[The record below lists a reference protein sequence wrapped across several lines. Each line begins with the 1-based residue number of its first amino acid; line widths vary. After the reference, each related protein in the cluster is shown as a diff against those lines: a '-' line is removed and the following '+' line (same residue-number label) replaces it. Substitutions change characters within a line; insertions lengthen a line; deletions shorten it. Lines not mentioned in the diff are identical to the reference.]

1 MNTMSS
7 QKRRY
12 ELKARAERQQETRR
26 RIVEATR
33 ALHEEVGPART
44 TVAEIAR
51 RASVQRLTVY
61 NHFPQEQE
69 LFAACQG
76 LHLSENPPP
85 TFERALARRDPAART
100 RAALRELYA
109 WYRQTEAMLSKVLRD
124 RGAVPALD
132 AQLRE
137 TSDARIAA
145 LADALAAGFTVRS
158 ARAARL
164 RALLG
169 VAVDF
174 WTWQRLD
181 REGLDDEAAARLMAE
196 AAASLV

>member
-12 ELKARAERQQETRR
+12 ELKARAEQQAQTRR

-51 RASVQRLTVY
+51 RAGVQRLTVY
-61 NHFPQEQE
+61 NHFPVAQE

-76 LHLSENPPP
+76 LHLSEKPLPD
-85 TFERALARRDPAART
+85 FADALRRRDPRART
-100 RAALRELYA
+100 RAALHELYA
-109 WYRQTEAMLSKVLRD
+109 WYGRTEPMLSKVLRD

-132 AQLRE
+132 AQLRA
-137 TSDARIAA
+137 TSDLQLAA
-145 LADALAAGFTVRS
+145 LADALAAGFAAPP

-169 VAVDF
+169 VAADF

-181 REGLDDEAAARLMAE
+181 REGLRDAAAARLMAD
-196 AAASLV
+196 AAASLA